1 MHEFSVTQQIVRTVL
16 DEAQKHNA
24 KRVTSVHL
32 IIGKLTFLG
41 LEQIRFSY
49 RLLAKGTILERSKL
63 VIEEK
68 EPTVRCPTCGYEGP
82 AKYLDDPA
90 FHFGI
95 PTLTCPKCANQ
106 VTIAS
111 GRECTIKD
119 IGIVTDGESNP
130 AENRMKGEEASE
142 H

>member
-1 MHEFSVTQQIVRTVL
+1 MTQQIVRTVL
-16 DEAQKHNA
+16 EEAQKHNA

-32 IIGKLTFLG
+32 VIGKLTFLG
-41 LEQIRFSY
+41 PEQIKFSY
-49 RLLAKGTILERSKL
+49 RLLAKGTIMERSRL

-68 EPTVRCPTCGYEGP
+68 EPTVRCPSCGYEGS

-95 PTLTCPKCANQ
+95 PTLTCPKCENQ
-106 VTIAS
+106 VTIVS

-119 IGIVTDGESNP
+119 VGIVTDGESGQDED
-130 AENRMKGEEASE
+130 ASKGG
-142 H
+142 

>member
-1 MHEFSVTQQIVRTVL
+1 MHEFSVTQQIVKTVL
-16 DEAQKHNA
+16 DEALKHNA

-68 EPTVRCPTCGYEGP
+68 EPVVRCPSCGYEGP

-90 FHFGI
+90 FHLGI
-95 PTLTCPKCANQ
+95 PTLTCPKCGNQ

-119 IGIVTDGESNP
+119 IGIVTDGESSQP
-130 AENRMKGEEASE
+130 QDTKEGE
-142 H
+142 

>member
-1 MHEFSVTQQIVRTVL
+1 MHEFSVTQQIVKTVL

-49 RLLAKGTILERSKL
+49 RLLAKGTIMERSKL
-63 VIEEK
+63 LIEEK

-95 PTLTCPKCANQ
+95 PTLTCPKCGNQ
-106 VTIAS
+106 VTIVS

-119 IGIVTDGESNP
+119 IGIVTDGERDH
-130 AENRMKGEEASE
+130 ADEAGRGGKAGE

>member
-16 DEAQKHNA
+16 EEAQRHDA

-41 LEQIRFSY
+41 LEQIRFSF
-49 RLLAKGTILERSKL
+49 RLLAKGTMMEHSKL

-68 EPTVRCPTCGYEGP
+68 EPTVKCGNCSYEGA
-82 AKYLDDPA
+82 AKYIDDPA

-95 PTLTCPKCANQ
+95 PTLTCPKCGGQ
-106 VTIAS
+106 VSISA

-119 IGIVTDGESNP
+119 IGIVTDGESDHKDDVN
-130 AENRMKGEEASE
+130 EGEQ
-142 H
+142 

>member
-1 MHEFSVTQQIVRTVL
+1 VTQQIVKTVL

-49 RLLAKGTILERSKL
+49 RLLAKGTIMERSKL

-95 PTLTCPKCANQ
+95 PTLTCPKCGNQ

-119 IGIVTDGESNP
+119 IGIVTDGESNQ
-130 AENRMKGEEASE
+130 AEDASKGGQAGG

>member
-1 MHEFSVTQQIVRTVL
+1 MTQQIVRTVI

-68 EPTVRCPTCGYEGP
+68 EPTVRCPSCGYEGP

-95 PTLTCPKCANQ
+95 PTLTCPKCGNQ

-119 IGIVTDGESNP
+119 IGIVTDGEG
-130 AENRMKGEEASE
+130 NRADDRMTGEESSE

>member
-16 DEAQKHNA
+16 EEAQKHNA

-49 RLLAKGTILERSKL
+49 GLLAKGTIMERSKL
-63 VIEEK
+63 LIEEK
-68 EPTVRCPTCGYEGP
+68 EPTVRCPSCGYEGP

-95 PTLTCPKCANQ
+95 PTLTCPKCGNQ

-119 IGIVTDGESNP
+119 IGIVTDGESDQSEG
-130 AENRMKGEEASE
+130 AGKGG
-142 H
+142 